1 MSARHHNEALC
12 LVDAWFDG
20 AVENDDSRYDSIND
34 TGVMKRPQRDSY
46 TQERPLLAASLELR
60 PSIAADLLEPD
71 ALVADDSL
79 SIHVRPTLRPTGS

>member
-20 AVENDDSRYDSIND
+20 AVESHDGYDSIND

-46 TQERPLLAASLELR
+46 THERPLLAASLELR

-71 ALVADDSL
+71 AMLEDDAL
-79 SIHVRPTLRPTGS
+79 SIHARPTLRPTGT